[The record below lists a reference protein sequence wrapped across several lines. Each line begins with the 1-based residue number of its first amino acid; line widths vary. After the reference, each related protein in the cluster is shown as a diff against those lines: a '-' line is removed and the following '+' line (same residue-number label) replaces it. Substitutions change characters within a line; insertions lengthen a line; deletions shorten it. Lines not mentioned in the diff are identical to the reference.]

1 MEVKK
6 IVEGMTAPQV
16 AQVIDENFN
25 ALNGEK
31 ATVEAVADV
40 QKNVNRSDDNTGIL
54 SYPVFDDTEPVA
66 VGDVRRYEG
75 LLYRAKEA
83 GAHDWDPEK
92 WERVTLKQL
101 EDEKLSELGSKMESE
116 IENISSDMV
125 AIKDSDD
132 ESDMQIADEEGNI
145 LVEFKDGHIKTKM
158 FDSSIVINQKF
169 KKKKWCSLGTSI
181 TWYNNN
187 QNGFEKGY
195 QGWLQDKMTIQLV
208 NKGVNGGTLV
218 GLASNLNIIEQGCD
232 IYTIEHGV
240 NDWGNSIPVGS
251 IDDYINNTGVGTFF
265 GAYRKVIDR
274 IYELNQNSIIIICT
288 PRKSRGFKGFLP
300 ESCHGEKSGRTLK
313 DYADAAAKIA
323 NRESLFLCDWFNEC
337 QVNDHNL
344 PIYSIDDALHP
355 NDEGYKQMAEILI
368 KQFEKIYLYGQNF
381 NY

>member
-1 MEVKK
+1 MDIKK
-6 IVEGMTAPQV
+6 ITEGMTAPEV
-16 AQVIDENFN
+16 AQLLDDNFKG
-25 ALNGEK
+25 LDTEK
-31 ATVEAVADV
+31 AS
-40 QKNVNRSDDNTGIL
+40 K
-54 SYPVFDDTEPVA
+54 
-66 VGDVRRYEG
+66 
-75 LLYRAKEA
+75 KE
-83 GAHDWDPEK
+83 
-92 WERVTLKQL
+92 
-101 EDEKLSELGSKMESE
+101 LSEL
-116 IENISSDMV
+116 SSRVDKLSADSV
-125 AIKDSDD
+125 GLSDSDD

-145 LVEFKDGHIKTKM
+145 LVEFKNGHIKMKN
-158 FDSSIVINQKF
+158 FDSSEVVINQKF
-169 KKKKWCSLGTSI
+169 KEKKWCSLGTSI

-187 QNGFEKGY
+187 QKGFEKGY
-195 QGWLQDKMTIQLV
+195 QGWLQEKMSIQLV

-251 IDDYINNTGVGTFF
+251 IDDYINNTGADTFF

-274 IYELNQNSIIIICT
+274 IYEMNQNAIIILCT

-300 ESCHGEKSGRTLK
+300 ESCHGEKSGNTLK
-313 DYADAAAKIA
+313 DYADAAVKIA

-368 KQFEKIYLYGQNF
+368 KQFEKIY
-381 NY
+381 